1 MKLSHNFCIE
11 INKYTLSQLY
21 KGKGQ
26 KFVLY
31 IHWFWKKKT
40 KKNLNV
46 TTPCVYSYRIQF
58 LGFLLVRNF

>member
-31 IHWFWKKKT
+31 IHWFWKKKP
-40 KKNLNV
+40 KKFKCHNTMYV
-46 TTPCVYSYRIQF
+46 FI
-58 LGFLLVRNF
+58 